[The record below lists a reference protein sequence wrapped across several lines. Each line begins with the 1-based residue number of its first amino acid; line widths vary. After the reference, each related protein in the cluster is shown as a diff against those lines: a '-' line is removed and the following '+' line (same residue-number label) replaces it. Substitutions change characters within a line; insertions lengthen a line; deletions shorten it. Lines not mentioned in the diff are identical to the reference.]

1 MSTKQLK
8 NQDTCFQIKLF
19 SIEKGMIKL
28 FVLNLYN
35 NHSSKAKLLL
45 EAMFFII
52 ILTIPE
58 EQIQVQMTNE
68 YLAA

>member
-1 MSTKQLK
+1 
-8 NQDTCFQIKLF
+8 
-19 SIEKGMIKL
+19 MIKL